1 MYGRYFTSTG
11 NLNKVA
17 GYSSPDLDAL
27 FAQGRESTD
36 PTARKATYA
45 KVSQHLEANAAWIW
59 MFSGFTYTVAAPKV
73 TGYLPMANGSV
84 QYLRST
90 SLP

>member
-1 MYGRYFTSTG
+1 
-11 NLNKVA
+11 
-17 GYSSPDLDAL
+17 
-27 FAQGRESTD
+27 
-36 PTARKATYA
+36 
-45 KVSQHLEANAAWIW
+45 